1 MKRRTLL
8 LALLVPLAL
17 AGCNDKQAAKVPP
30 PHRMTAEDIGH
41 YCGMNVLEH
50 PGPKGHIF
58 VASLIQPVW
67 FSSVRDTIAFT
78 MLPDEPKDIQA
89 IYVSD
94 MGKAADWDKP
104 GADNW
109 IEARK
114 ALFVIESRVKSGM
127 GGDEAVPFSERAAA
141 EKFAAENGGRIVG
154 FDEVPR
160 DYVLSSANASGAA
173 VADQSAEGSPS
184 GPPRRTP

>member
-1 MKRRTLL
+1 MRRRTIL
-8 LALLVPLAL
+8 LALLMPLAL
-17 AGCNDKQAAKVPP
+17 AGCNDKQAATIPP

-58 VASLIQPVW
+58 AASLIEPVW

-78 MLPDEPKDIQA
+78 MLPDEPKDILA

-94 MGKAADWDKP
+94 MGKTRDWDKP

-109 IEARK
+109 IEART
-114 ALFVIESRVKSGM
+114 ALFVIESQVKSGM
-127 GGDEAVPFSERAAA
+127 GGYEAVPFSDRAAA
-141 EKFAAENGGRIVG
+141 EKFASENGGRIVG
-154 FDEVPR
+154 FNEVPR
-160 DYVLSSANASGAA
+160 DYVLASANTTGA
-173 VADQSAEGSPS
+173 VAADETAEGPP
-184 GPPRRTP
+184 GERPRRTP